1 MNKRKKP
8 AWGLVLI
15 TGVFV
20 LYLGVVLVK
29 QQSMMYDQQL
39 YMDDIQ
45 AKIKQEEALKQEL
58 LKQEEKVNSDEF
70 VEKIARE
77 ELGMV
82 KPGERIFVDINN

>member
-1 MNKRKKP
+1 
-8 AWGLVLI
+8 
-15 TGVFV
+15 
-20 LYLGVVLVK
+20 
-29 QQSMMYDQQL
+29 
-39 YMDDIQ
+39 MDDIQ